1 MRQLCNLAY
10 ALLLENR
17 TQVQI
22 AELEMLLTEP
32 VKKEELMERQNAEA
46 MKELA
51 RRMPPGVGLLVPP
64 PPPRPPV
71 AGKTAPGGD

>member
-17 TQVQI
+17 TPAQV

-46 MKELA
+46 MHELA
-51 RRMPPGVGLLVPP
+51 RLMPPGVGLLVPP
-64 PPPRPPV
+64 RPPRKDPE
-71 AGKTAPGGD
+71 

>member
-1 MRQLCNLAY
+1 MKQLCNLAY

-17 TQVQI
+17 TPAQV

-32 VKKEELMERQNAEA
+32 VKKEELMERQNQEA
-46 MKELA
+46 MKELQ

-64 PPPRPPV
+64 PPPPSVPSDT
-71 AGKTAPGGD
+71 AGGSK